1 MMFKRF
7 FPVLLLFSSGYGKSL
22 KNDLRLC
29 MKKERGKTLDYM
41 YKPKSFNQNKYCN
54 SLNDDNVDIIVV
66 SGPAGTGKTMFA
78 CLKAVT
84 LLKTGLKKKIVITRP
99 LVTVEEE
106 LGFLPGNI
114 QKKMDPW
121 TRPIFDIFLEYYT
134 KNELD
139 LMINNNIIEI
149 SPLAY
154 MRGRT
159 FSDAFIIADEMQNS
173 SPNQMMMLTTRIG
186 RNSKLVITGDLNQS
200 DKLVN
205 NGLYDFVIKNKM
217 YSEYNLEDDKNKI
230 DVIEFNKNDIERSV
244 IVQKVIDLYNFK
256 KPEDTGLY
264 KIKEQENVKEKKDFN
279 NNSTSLTNNATIS
292 NIDAALIPKHHKSKH
307 YWGS

>member
-1 MMFKRF
+1 
-7 FPVLLLFSSGYGKSL
+7 
-22 KNDLRLC
+22 

-41 YKPKSFNQNKYCN
+41 YKPKSMNQNKYCN
-54 SLNDDNVDIIVV
+54 SLNDDDVDIIVV

-84 LLKTGLKKKIVITRP
+84 LLKTGLKKRIVITRP

-121 TRPIFDIFLEYYT
+121 TRPIFDVFLEYYT
-134 KNELD
+134 KSELD

-205 NGLYDFVIKNKM
+205 NGLYDLILKNKI
-217 YSEYNLEDDKNKI
+217 YKEYKKEDDKNKI
-230 DVIEFNKNDIERSV
+230 DVIEFNANDIERSI

-256 KPEDTGLY
+256 KPETIGLERIT
-264 KIKEQENVKEKKDFN
+264 KQGNESNLDETMNSEKRNIKSSLTE
-279 NNSTSLTNNATIS
+279 NNSTIVDV
-292 NIDAALIPKHHKSKH
+292 DAALIPKHHNSKH

>member
-1 MMFKRF
+1 
-7 FPVLLLFSSGYGKSL
+7 
-22 KNDLRLC
+22 

-41 YKPKSFNQNKYCN
+41 YKPKSMNQNKYCN
-54 SLNDDNVDIIVV
+54 SLNDDDVDIIVV

-84 LLKTGLKKKIVITRP
+84 LLKTGLKKRIVITRP

-121 TRPIFDIFLEYYT
+121 TRPIFDVFLEYYT
-134 KNELD
+134 KSELD

-205 NGLYDFVIKNKM
+205 NGLYDLILKNKI
-217 YSEYNLEDDKNKI
+217 YKEYKKEDDKNKI
-230 DVIEFNKNDIERSV
+230 DVIEFNANDIERSI

-256 KPEDTGLY
+256 KPETIGLERIT
-264 KIKEQENVKEKKDFN
+264 KQGNESNLDETMNSEKRNSKSSLTE
-279 NNSTSLTNNATIS
+279 NNSTIVDV
-292 NIDAALIPKHHKSKH
+292 DAALIPKHHNSKH

>member
-1 MMFKRF
+1 
-7 FPVLLLFSSGYGKSL
+7 
-22 KNDLRLC
+22 

-134 KNELD
+134 KSELD
-139 LMINNNIIEI
+139 LMVNNNIIEI

-186 RNSKLVITGDLNQS
+186 KNSKLVITGDLNQS

-205 NGLYDFVIKNKM
+205 NGLYDFMLKNKM
-217 YSEYNLEDDKNKI
+217 YNEYTKEDEKNKI
-230 DVIEFNKNDIERSV
+230 DVIEFNKNDIERSI

-256 KPEDTGLY
+256 KPETVLV
-264 KIKEQENVKEKKDFN
+264 KEKAFVKENVKESKEIN
-279 NNSTSLTNNATIS
+279 NNLNINNSTVINV
-292 NIDAALIPKHHKSKH
+292 DAALIPKHHNSKY

>member
-7 FPVLLLFSSGYGKSL
+7 FPVLLLFSTGFSKSI

-29 MKKERGKTLDYM
+29 MKKERSKTLDYM

-121 TRPIFDIFLEYYT
+121 TRPIFDVFLEYYT
-134 KNELD
+134 KSELD

-186 RNSKLVITGDLNQS
+186 RNSKLVVTGDLNQS

-217 YSEYNLEDDKNKI
+217 YNEYTKEDDKNKI
-230 DVIEFNKNDIERSV
+230 DIIEFNKNDIERSV

-256 KPEDTGLY
+256 KPETTLY
-264 KIKEQENVKEKKDFN
+264 KVKEQDTEILKEKNVFN
-279 NNSTSLTNNATIS
+279 NSALTNNNATIRD
-292 NIDAALIPKHHKSKH
+292 IDAALIPKHHASKH